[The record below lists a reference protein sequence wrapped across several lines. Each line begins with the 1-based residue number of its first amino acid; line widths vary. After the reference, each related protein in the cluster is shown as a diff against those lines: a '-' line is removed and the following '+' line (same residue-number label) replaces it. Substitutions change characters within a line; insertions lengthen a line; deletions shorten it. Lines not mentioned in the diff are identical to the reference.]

1 MAARIVSIDPA
12 APDARVIA
20 DAARVLREGGL
31 VAFPT
36 ETVYGLGA
44 RALDEA
50 ALARV
55 FAAKGRPSTHP
66 LIAHVEDEN
75 GARLLAATWSALAS
89 RLARKFW
96 PGPLTLVVPKAA
108 HVPLALT
115 GGSDSIAVRAPS
127 HPVARALIAALGE
140 PVAAPSANR
149 YQEVSATTAAHVA
162 KSLGDVVDLI
172 LDGGDGSACER
183 GIESTVVD
191 VRGDR
196 VVVLRPGPIDRD
208 ALRAVEPEVTRAKP
222 IVLAAGAPRASPG
235 LDDRH
240 YAPRARIVLAATR
253 PEAEQS
259 ACGLAASGVR
269 VGLLVRGLR
278 EPDFASAL
286 GRGDRLV
293 LRALPRDAAGYA
305 RGFYAALHD
314 LDDAAVDAIV
324 LEAVPDD
331 EAWWAVADR
340 VRRAAGP
347 QAVPVRSSA
356 PLASKAPVI
365 AKKE

>member
-1 MAARIVSIDPA
+1 MRARVLSIDPA

-20 DAARVLREGGL
+20 EAARVLRSGGL

-55 FAAKGRPSTHP
+55 FAAKGRPSSHP
-66 LIAHVEDEN
+66 LIAHVDGED
-75 GARLLAATWSALAS
+75 GARLVAATWSALAS

-127 HPVARALIAALGE
+127 HPVARALILALGE
-140 PVAAPSANR
+140 PIAAPSANR
-149 YQEVSATTAAHVA
+149 YQEISATSAAHVA

-172 LDGGDGSACER
+172 LDGGACDR

-196 VVVLRPGPIDRD
+196 AVVLRPGPIDRD
-208 ALRAVEPEVTRAKP
+208 ALRAVHPDVTSGQP
-222 IVLAAGAPRASPG
+222 IAAAGAPRISPG
-235 LDDRH
+235 LDERH
-240 YAPRARIVLAATR
+240 YAPRARVVLAATR
-253 PEAEQS
+253 PEAEQM

-269 VGLLVRGLR
+269 VGMLVRGRR
-278 EPDFASAL
+278 EPDFAMAL
-286 GRGDRLV
+286 GRGDRV
-293 LRALPRDAAGYA
+293 VVRALPGDAAGYA
-305 RGFYAALHD
+305 REFYAALHE
-314 LDDAAVDAIV
+314 LDDEAVDAIV

-340 VRRAAGP
+340 VRRA
-347 QAVPVRSSA
+347 SSA
-356 PLASKAPVI
+356 KPTAE
-365 AKKE
+365 KE